1 MIRCQTCSFENASDA
16 KFCENC
22 GKPLERACPNCA
34 KPVST
39 GARFCKNCGFELSAP
54 GLTPAPAKAPPAAAA
69 ENFTQALIDRYTT
82 KEMASKIA
90 AARQGGGEGERR
102 IVTILFADIKGSTAL
117 AEKLDPEDWAEMM
130 NHAFEYLI
138 EPIYRYEGIVAR
150 LMGDAI
156 LAFFGAPVA
165 HEDDPQRGVLAALAI
180 LEGMKTYREKLQA
193 EKGLDVGVRIGLN
206 TGLVVVGNVG
216 SDLKSEYTAMGDAIN
231 LASRM
236 QTAAE
241 PNTILISE
249 NTYRLITRLFEFED
263 RGQIA
268 VKGKEEPIQ
277 TYRPIRERKGATR
290 QRGIAGLQ
298 SPMVGR
304 ESEYAQLR
312 QVIANTQAGR
322 GAVVAIIGEA
332 GLGKSRL
339 IAEWRKAVLAE
350 DRPVRWIEGRCLS
363 YGTSMAHHLSTD
375 ILRGVIGAP
384 AGSSEEETRA
394 ALKQTVEALLGAEAQ
409 EVHPFLGHLLGVKL
423 EDELAVRVKYLDG
436 PALQARYISACKRL
450 LEAAAQQGPVVIV
463 CEDVHWAD
471 ASSVELGLR
480 VLPSV
485 AQGALV
491 VVFVSRPDPDSAG
504 WKLIAQS
511 KDIPGVGALELH
523 LSPLSENDS
532 RALVNNLLEI
542 EALPESLRTLI
553 LAKAEGNP
561 FFVEEVI
568 RMLIDR
574 GGLTRQNG
582 QWTATREINTI
593 EIPDTLH
600 GVLTARIDRLPEE
613 AKRTLQ
619 IAAVIGRKFQVR
631 VLEKVLEQQG
641 L

>member
-1 MIRCQTCSFENASDA
+1 MVKCQSCSFENAPDA

-34 KPVST
+34 KPVSA
-39 GARFCKNCGFELSAP
+39 GARFCKNCGFDLATAAP
-54 GLTPAPAKAPPAAAA
+54 RRTPARAAVA
-69 ENFTQALIDRYTT
+69 ENSTQALINQYMT
-82 KEMASKIA
+82 KELASKIA
-90 AARQGGGEGERR
+90 AARSGGVEGERR

-117 AEKLDPEDWAEMM
+117 AEKLDPEDWAEIM
-130 NHAFEYLI
+130 NRAFEFLI

-156 LAFFGAPVA
+156 LAFFGAPIA

-180 LEGMKTYREKLQA
+180 LDGMNTYRERLRA
-193 EKGLDVGVRIGLN
+193 DKGLDFGVRIGLN
-206 TGLVVVGNVG
+206 TGLVVAGHIG
-216 SDLKSEYTAMGDAIN
+216 SDLKAEYTAMGDAIN

-249 NTYRLITRLFEFED
+249 NTQRLIARLFEFED

-268 VKGKEEPIQ
+268 VKGKEAPIQ
-277 TYRPIRERKGATR
+277 TYRPVSERKGATR

-304 ESEYAQLR
+304 ESESAQLL
-312 QVIANTQAGR
+312 QVLANARAGR
-322 GAVVAIIGEA
+322 GAIVAIIGEA

-339 IAEWRKAVLAE
+339 VAEWRKTALAGE
-350 DRPVRWIEGRCLS
+350 RPARWIEGRCLS
-363 YGTSMAHHLSTD
+363 FGTSMAHHLSTD

-384 AGSSEEETRA
+384 AGSSEEETHA
-394 ALKQTVEALLGAEAQ
+394 ALKQTVEALLGAETQ
-409 EVHPFLGHLLGVKL
+409 EVYPFLGHLLGLKL
-423 EDELAVRVKYLDG
+423 EDEMAARVKYLDG
-436 PALQARYISACKRL
+436 PALQAKYVSAYKRL
-450 LEAAAQQGPVVIV
+450 LATAAQKGPVVIV

-471 ASSVELGLR
+471 PASIELGLQ
-480 VLPSV
+480 VVPAA
-485 AQGALV
+485 AQAPLV
-491 VVFVSRPDPDSAG
+491 FVFVSRPDKDNAG

-511 KDIPGVGALELH
+511 KEIPGAGAIELH

-542 EALPESLRTLI
+542 EALPESLRQLI

-574 GGLTRQNG
+574 GGIARQDG
-582 QWTATREINTI
+582 KWTVTREITTM
-593 EIPDTLH
+593 EIPDTLQ

-631 VLEKVLEQQG
+631 VLEKVLEQQA
-641 L
+641 